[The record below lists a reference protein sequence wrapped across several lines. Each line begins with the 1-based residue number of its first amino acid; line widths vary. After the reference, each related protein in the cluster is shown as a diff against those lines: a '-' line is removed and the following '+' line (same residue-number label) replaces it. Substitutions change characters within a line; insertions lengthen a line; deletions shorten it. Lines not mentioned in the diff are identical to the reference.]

1 MNDLQKRLLVIFKA
15 FAEVCEKHNLS
26 YFLNGG
32 SCLGAIRH
40 KGFIPWDDDI
50 DVMMPREDYEKF
62 LTLQKEYEGTP
73 YFIQCWKTDPH
84 YIYGYAKLRDS
95 STTFIEDNY
104 VNHRINHGVWI
115 DIFPID
121 GMSKKPIDRAKCAKK
136 VKFIWWQTYM
146 AYLPALLR
154 KVHKRTFFKD
164 IGLNIVGGLFYI
176 LDIAHFRNRRMDRYA
191 KKLSINDSALS
202 GNMFG
207 FTFKKAAMD
216 SDIFKDYVYVDFEDT
231 KARVMKRYDDYL
243 TLIFGDYMTPPPVK
257 EQEGHHYNKGFSL
270 EEGYEE
276 YMKRNRM

>member
-1 MNDLQKRLLVIFKA
+1 MNDLQKRLLAIFKA

-62 LTLQKEYEGTP
+62 ITLQKEYEGTP

-84 YIYGYAKLRDS
+84 YIYRYAKLRDS
-95 STTFIEDNY
+95 STTLIEDYY
-104 VNHRINHGVWI
+104 VN
-115 DIFPID
+115 
-121 GMSKKPIDRAKCAKK
+121 
-136 VKFIWWQTYM
+136 
-146 AYLPALLR
+146 LPALIR

-164 IGLNIVGGLFYI
+164 IALNIVGGLFYI

-216 SDIFKDYVYVDFEDT
+216 SDIFKDYIYVDFEDT

-276 YMKRNRM
+276 YLKRNRI

>member
-121 GMSKKPIDRAKCAKK
+121 GMSKEPIDRAKCAKK

-146 AYLPALLR
+146 AYLPSL
-154 KVHKRTFFKD
+154 
-164 IGLNIVGGLFYI
+164 I
-176 LDIAHFRNRRMDRYA
+176 
-191 KKLSINDSALS
+191 SI
-202 GNMFG
+202 M
-207 FTFKKAAMD
+207 
-216 SDIFKDYVYVDFEDT
+216 
-231 KARVMKRYDDYL
+231 
-243 TLIFGDYMTPPPVK
+243 
-257 EQEGHHYNKGFSL
+257 
-270 EEGYEE
+270 
-276 YMKRNRM
+276 